1 MEAKQV
7 SLIPL
12 YLRGTFKGKREGRP
26 KWKANVLPRTNLD
39 DERYLKSMDVIA
51 APVSKWEIVK
61 SYAVT
66 KCASVQEES
75 WDVLAWEY
83 GEESW

>member
-1 MEAKQV
+1 
-7 SLIPL
+7 
-12 YLRGTFKGKREGRP
+12 
-26 KWKANVLPRTNLD
+26 
-39 DERYLKSMDVIA
+39 
-51 APVSKWEIVK
+51 VK